1 MTIKTVEEA
10 KGMLNSI
17 ITRLNTLYDAED
29 MLDDGRDDNNQ
40 IQNRIF
46 VSVNSVINSIHSELA
61 GYDFDM
67 IPSSDCDRIW
77 DEAWNG
83 GTNHHLPEERYNHA
97 IEYANRLLAVINK
110 QSH

>member
-17 ITRLNTLYDAED
+17 IARLNSLYDSED
-29 MLDDGRDDNNQ
+29 MFDDGSDDNNQ
-40 IQNRIF
+40 SQNRRF
-46 VSVNSVINSIHSELA
+46 VSVNNAINSIHSELA
-61 GYDFDM
+61 CYDFDM

-77 DEAWNG
+77 MEAWNCD
-83 GTNHHLPEERYNHA
+83 TNHHLPEKRYNHA

-110 QSH
+110 

>member
-17 ITRLNTLYDAED
+17 IARLNSLYDSKD
-29 MLDDGRDDNNQ
+29 MFDDGSDDNNQ
-40 IQNRIF
+40 SQNRHF
-46 VSVNSVINSIHSELA
+46 VSVNNAINSIHSELA

-77 DEAWNG
+77 MEAWDG

-97 IEYANRLLAVINK
+97 IEYANRLLAVINNN
-110 QSH
+110 H

>member
-1 MTIKTVEEA
+1 MTIKTTEEA
-10 KGMLNSI
+10 KEKLNSI
-17 ITRLNTLYDAED
+17 IARLNSLYDAED

-40 IQNRIF
+40 SQNRRF

-77 DEAWNG
+77 KESWNG
-83 GTNHHLPEERYNHA
+83 CTNFHLPEERYNHA

-110 QSH
+110 

>member
-10 KGMLNSI
+10 KGMLNRI

-77 DEAWNG
+77 KESWNG

-110 QSH
+110 

>member
-17 ITRLNTLYDAED
+17 IARCNSLYDAEY
-29 MLDDGRDDNNQ
+29 MFDDGRDDNNQ
-40 IQNRIF
+40 SQNHRF
-46 VSVNSVINSIHSELA
+46 GSVNSVINSIHSELA
-61 GYDFDM
+61 CCDFGM

-77 DEAWNG
+77 MEAWNC

-110 QSH
+110 